1 MTRRDRPKLTPS
13 FTLLAREA
21 QPSAWS
27 RGALYGGGLLLAAA
41 VLALGFT
48 TVRPT
53 PRRRQPSVPAPSYAR
68 RRPL

>member
-1 MTRRDRPKLTPS
+1 MTRRDRVKPGVS
-13 FTLLAREA
+13 FSPIAQRA

-27 RGALYGGGLLLAAA
+27 RDALYGGGFLLAAA

-53 PRRRQPSVPAPSYAR
+53 PRRRMPTVPAPSYLR
-68 RRPL
+68 RRR